1 MEFSAATIYDG
12 RLRSGVT
19 EGERAAPAGF
29 DWPRTSGKGLVS
41 RIERGLVSSIVL
53 ACFDWPRTAVPVAF
67 VEVGMAGGGRGGGE
81 EKDGD
86 SKFNTAEAKRIVD
99 VLVGVLGA
107 GELKVLSRGL
117 ASREVYLA

>member
-1 MEFSAATIYDG
+1 MA
-12 RLRSGVT
+12 L
-19 EGERAAPAGF
+19 AGF
-29 DWPRTSGKGLVS
+29 DWS
-41 RIERGLVSSIVL
+41 
-53 ACFDWPRTAVPVAF
+53 RTAVPVAF

-107 GELKVLSRGL
+107 SELKVLRTGL
-117 ASREVYLA
+117 C

>member
-1 MEFSAATIYDG
+1 M
-12 RLRSGVT
+12 
-19 EGERAAPAGF
+19 
-29 DWPRTSGKGLVS
+29 
-41 RIERGLVSSIVL
+41 
-53 ACFDWPRTAVPVAF
+53 PVAF

-107 GELKVLSRGL
+107 GELKVLSKAL
-117 ASREVYLA
+117 C